1 MNWTIRRAGWADAEA
16 LALIGAASF
25 LATFAE
31 VHTGVEI
38 AQHCRSEHS
47 VVAYERLLQ
56 APADA
61 WLVETTATAA
71 PVGYALLGDADLPG
85 CRNGDLEL
93 KRIYLLPGYHG
104 TGAGAELM
112 QRVLERARERGA
124 KRLLLGVYSGNARAL
139 AYYRKHAF
147 QKIADHRFFVGETG
161 YDDVVLALQLE

>member
-56 APADA
+56 APAA
-61 WLVETTATAA
+61 TTPLSFSGGFLLSGRPPSRGRRAGSLPNRSSVE
-71 PVGYALLGDADLPG
+71 
-85 CRNGDLEL
+85 
-93 KRIYLLPGYHG
+93 
-104 TGAGAELM
+104 
-112 QRVLERARERGA
+112 
-124 KRLLLGVYSGNARAL
+124 
-139 AYYRKHAF
+139 
-147 QKIADHRFFVGETG
+147 
-161 YDDVVLALQLE
+161 